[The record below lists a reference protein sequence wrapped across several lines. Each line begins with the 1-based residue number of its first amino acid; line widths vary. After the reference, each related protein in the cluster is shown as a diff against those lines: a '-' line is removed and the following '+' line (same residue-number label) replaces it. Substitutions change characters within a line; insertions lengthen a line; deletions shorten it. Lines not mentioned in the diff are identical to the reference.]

1 MKLVFYGLWED
12 ERSKLE
18 ELHKKYGFDYEA
30 TAEELSLLN
39 VSLSEGCA
47 GVSVLGKGAVG
58 DDLLSALHGYG
69 VKFLA
74 TRSIGYNH
82 IDLAAAKKY
91 GFKLCNS
98 QCIRPIRWPSLL

>member
-47 GVSVLGKGAVG
+47 GVSVLGKGRGRRRPLKCASR
-58 DDLLSALHGYG
+58 LRRKIFGYPQHR
-69 VKFLA
+69 L
-74 TRSIGYNH
+74 
-82 IDLAAAKKY
+82 
-91 GFKLCNS
+91 
-98 QCIRPIRWPSLL
+98 